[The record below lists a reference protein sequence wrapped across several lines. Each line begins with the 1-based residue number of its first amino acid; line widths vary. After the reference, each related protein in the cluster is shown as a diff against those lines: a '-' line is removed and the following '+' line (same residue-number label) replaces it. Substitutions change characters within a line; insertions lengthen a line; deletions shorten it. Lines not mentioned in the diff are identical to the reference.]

1 MQSPEINELASA
13 LVSAQA
19 EFSAV
24 PKGSTN
30 PFFKSKYAA
39 LPDVV
44 ASASPVLT
52 KHGLAVS
59 QFITHD
65 ETGGDALLTYLLHG
79 SGQYIAYSM
88 KLHMVKD
95 DPQAQGSAVTYA
107 RRYAYMS
114 VLGLVADDDDDGN
127 SATKAKQNAPAKP
140 KEKTSMDLMR
150 DLLSAK
156 FDSPAD
162 RKMFCEERVQ
172 RTLKSL
178 TDLEEAEIAGIILEL
193 S

>member
-1 MQSPEINELASA
+1 MQSNEINELASA
-13 LVSAQA
+13 LVAAQA

-44 ASASPVLT
+44 ASASPVLA

-59 QFITHD
+59 QHVTTNEQGADMLIT
-65 ETGGDALLTYLLHG
+65 YVLHT
-79 SGQYIAYSM
+79 SGQFIAHGM
-88 KLHMVKD
+88 MLHMVKD
-95 DPQAQGSAVTYA
+95 DPQAQGSAITYA
-107 RRYAYMS
+107 RRYSYMS
-114 VLGLVADDDDDGN
+114 ALGLVADDDDDAN

>member
-1 MQSPEINELASA
+1 MQSQEINALATA

-44 ASASPVLT
+44 ASAGPVLA

-59 QFITHD
+59 QHVTTNEHGADMLI
-65 ETGGDALLTYLLHG
+65 TYLLHV
-79 SGQYIAYSM
+79 SGEYIAHGM
-88 KLHMVKD
+88 MLHMVKD
-95 DPQAQGSAVTYA
+95 DPQAQGSAITYA

-114 VLGLVADDDDDGN
+114 ALGLVADDDDDGN
-127 SATKAKQNAPAKP
+127 SASKAKATAKP
-140 KEKTSMDLMR
+140 QEKSSLDVMR
-150 DLLSAK
+150 DLLSKK
-156 FDSPAD
+156 FAMQSE
-162 RKMFCEERVQ
+162 RKQFCEEKVG

-178 TDLEEAEIAGIILEL
+178 NDLSEAEVAGIIMEL

>member
-1 MQSPEINELASA
+1 MQSNEINELAQA

-44 ASASPVLT
+44 QSASPVLA
-52 KHGLAVS
+52 KHGLAIS

-65 ETGGDALLTYLLHG
+65 ESGGDALLTYLLHQ
-79 SGQYIAYSM
+79 SGQFMAYSM

-114 VLGLVADDDDDGN
+114 ALGLVADDDDDAN
-127 SATKAKQNAPAKP
+127 SATKAKSVAKP
-140 KEKTSMDLMR
+140 KEPTTAEVMR
-150 DLLSAK
+150 EKLSKK
-156 FDSPAD
+156 FESPAD
-162 RKMFCEERVQ
+162 RKAYVESIINREI
-172 RTLKSL
+172 KSL
-178 TDLEEAEIAGIILEL
+178 NDLSEPEMVGVMLDLA
-193 S
+193 